1 MARTAKGRVKL
12 PQWGG
17 DFLNI
22 TKSISQKH
30 TELGVDSPL
39 KVLEDYDFDDVTPL
53 VDTALLKH
61 KEAED
66 YAGKA
71 ETAYRERDK
80 NKPLLNDATRAALNL
95 LKAKYAK
102 NPKMLIEWGVEV
114 DDSKMTPPKPTGG
127 GTTNG
132 Q

>member
-12 PQWGG
+12 PQWGK
-17 DFLNI
+17 DFLTI
-22 TKSISQKH
+22 TKSIADKHKALAENSPLKLLEDFDFDQVAPLATTALTKH
-30 TELGVDSPL
+30 TE
-39 KVLEDYDFDDVTPL
+39 
-53 VDTALLKH
+53 
-61 KEAED
+61 AEE

-80 NKPLLNDATRAALNL
+80 NKPLINDATRAALNL

-102 NPKMLIEWGVEV
+102 NPKMLIEWGVQV
-114 DDSKMTPPKPTGG
+114 DDSKMVPPKPTE
-127 GTTNG
+127 GTTGG

>member
-12 PQWGG
+12 PQWGK
-17 DFLNI
+17 DFLTI
-22 TKSISQKH
+22 TKSISDKH
-30 TELGVDSPL
+30 KALGENSPL
-39 KVLEDYDFDDVTPL
+39 KVLEDFDFDNVAPL
-53 VDTALLKH
+53 ADTALAKH
-61 KEAED
+61 TEAEE

-127 GTTNG
+127 

>member
-22 TKSISQKH
+22 TKKIAQKH
-30 TELGVDSPL
+30 IALGEGSPL
-39 KVLEDYDFDDVTPL
+39 KVLEDFNFDDVAPL
-53 VDTALLKH
+53 ADTALAKH
-61 KEAED
+61 TEAEE

-80 NKPLLNDATRAALNL
+80 HRPVINEATRAAVNL

-114 DDSKMTPPKPTGG
+114 DDSKVVPKPPSGG
-127 GTTNG
+127 

>member
-12 PQWGG
+12 PQWGK
-17 DFLNI
+17 DFLRI
-22 TKSISQKH
+22 TKSIAEKH
-30 TELGVDSPL
+30 TALGANSPL
-39 KVLEDYDFDDVTPL
+39 KLLEDYNFDDVAPL
-53 VDTALLKH
+53 ADTALTKH
-61 KEAED
+61 TEAED

-80 NKPLLNDATRAALNL
+80 NKILLNNATRAALNL

-114 DDSKMTPPKPTGG
+114 DDSKVAPPKAKDAGSGG
-127 GTTNG
+127 
-132 Q
+132 

>member
-12 PQWGG
+12 PQWGKE
-17 DFLNI
+17 FL
-22 TKSISQKH
+22 SISKGIAEKH
-30 TELGVDSPL
+30 KALGDSSPL
-39 KVLEDYDFDDVTPL
+39 KLLEDYDFDKVGPL
-53 VDTALLKH
+53 ADTAFDKH
-61 KEAED
+61 AEAED

-80 NKPLLNDATRAALNL
+80 NKPLINEATRAALNL

-102 NPKMLIEWGVEV
+102 NPKMLIEWGVQV
-114 DDSKMTPPKPTGG
+114 DDSKMTPPKAPEGGTGG
-127 GTTNG
+127 

>member
-22 TKSISQKH
+22 TKKIAEKH
-30 TELGVDSPL
+30 RALGENSPL
-39 KVLEDYDFDDVTPL
+39 KLLEDYNFDDVAPL
-53 VDTALLKH
+53 AATALTKH
-61 KEAED
+61 AEAED

-114 DDSKMTPPKPTGG
+114 DDSKVAPPKTKEAGSGG
-127 GTTNG
+127 
-132 Q
+132 

>member
-22 TKSISQKH
+22 TKKIAAKHRELGENSPLKILDDYNFDEIAPLADTAFTKH
-30 TELGVDSPL
+30 TE
-39 KVLEDYDFDDVTPL
+39 
-53 VDTALLKH
+53 
-61 KEAED
+61 AED
-66 YAGKA
+66 FAGKA

-80 NKPLLNDATRAALNL
+80 HKPMLNDATRAALNL

-114 DDSKMTPPKPTGG
+114 DDSKVTPPKPPSA
-127 GTTNG
+127 
-132 Q
+132 

>member
-12 PQWGG
+12 PQWGK
-17 DFLNI
+17 DFLTI
-22 TKSISQKH
+22 TTSIANKH
-30 TELGVDSPL
+30 RELGEQSPL
-39 KVLEDYDFDDVTPL
+39 RMLEDYDFDTVAPL
-53 VDTALLKH
+53 ASNALTKH
-61 KEAED
+61 NEAED

-80 NKPLLNDATRAALNL
+80 NKPLINEATRAALDL

-114 DDSKMTPPKPTGG
+114 DDSKMMPPKPIG
-127 GTTNG
+127 GTTG
-132 Q
+132 G

>member
-12 PQWGG
+12 PQWGK
-17 DFLNI
+17 DFLRI
-22 TKSISQKH
+22 TKSIAEKH
-30 TELGVDSPL
+30 TALGANSPL
-39 KVLEDYDFDDVTPL
+39 KLLEDYNFDDVAPAGPTRRLPSTP
-53 VDTALLKH
+53 KP
-61 KEAED
+61 ED

-80 NKPLLNDATRAALNL
+80 NKILLNNATRAALNL

-114 DDSKMTPPKPTGG
+114 DDSKVAPPKAKDAGSGG
-127 GTTNG
+127 
-132 Q
+132 